1 MKQIILGAAVAAFA
15 LTGCMTYDPY
25 SGEKKTSNATKGA
38 AVGAAVGAATG
49 ALTQTSDGKEAFK
62 NAMIGAAAGAAIG
75 GGVGVYMDRQEAK
88 LRQQLEGTGVR
99 VVRNG
104 DNIQLVMPSDITF
117 ASNQSAVN
125 SGFQGTLNS
134 VALVLKEFNKTQVSV
149 AGHADA
155 SGSDTYNMTLSQQR
169 AQSVAQ
175 ILTAGGVDPARIQAV
190 GYGESAPIADNATS
204 AGRAQ
209 NRRVEVQIV
218 PTGA

>member
-1 MKQIILGAAVAAFA
+1 MKPIILGAAVASFA
-15 LTGCMTYDPY
+15 LAGCMTYDPY

-38 AVGAAVGAATG
+38 LAGAVVGAATG

-62 NAMIGAAAGAAIG
+62 NAAIGAAAGAAIG

-88 LRQQLEGTGVR
+88 LRQQLEGSGVR

-125 SGFQGTLNS
+125 AGFYDTLES
-134 VALVLKEFNKTQVSV
+134 VAVVLKEFDKTQV
-149 AGHADA
+149 AIGGHADA

-175 ILTAGGVDPARIQAV
+175 ALASRGVDGARIQAV
-190 GYGESAPIADNATS
+190 GYGESAPIADNATPE
-204 AGRAQ
+204 GRAR
-209 NRRVEVQIV
+209 NRRVEVQII
-218 PTGA
+218 PNQS